1 MMGVGKTTIGK
12 LLSKKLK
19 MRFQDLDTKIE
30 TRESLKISEIFQSK
44 GEKYFREVEQIE
56 SLNIIKEKDTI
67 LALGGG
73 TFINPIV
80 RKNIKKFC
88 FSVWLDHDPQE
99 IFKRIKGNKKR
110 PLLMNAK
117 SKKDV
122 EKIYI
127 KRKKIYSLADYK
139 LNCASKNKKEIVDE
153 IEKVYEN
160 IKS

>member
-99 IFKRIKGNKKR
+99 IFKRIKGNKKYSITST
-110 PLLMNAK
+110 PTIFINE
-117 SKKDV
+117 KKYDG
-122 EKIYI
+122 E
-127 KRKKIYSLADYK
+127 YK
-139 LNCASKNKKEIVDE
+139 YEDFRKEI
-153 IEKVYEN
+153 K
-160 IKS
+160 KLL